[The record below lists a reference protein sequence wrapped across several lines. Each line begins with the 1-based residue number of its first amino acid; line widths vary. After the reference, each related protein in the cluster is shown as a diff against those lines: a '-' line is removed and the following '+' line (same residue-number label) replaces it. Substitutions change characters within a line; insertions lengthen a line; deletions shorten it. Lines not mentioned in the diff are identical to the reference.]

1 MFDCQTMLPSVTQ
14 LLESSQ
20 HLAITWLRWEV
31 AGRPASWLPC
41 PFAPEAAGAGEM
53 GVAQTFSWHVLP
65 KVSFQERKRRDRTDH
80 WFPLL
85 TYCTTKN
92 VVELGISTIFCWAFS
107 QATTKLVC
115 WVRAFAGPLS
125 QGWMGAGPVA
135 NWLYKTALRKF
146 AHVFYVLSFLLL
158 NLPFCCCK
166 FKLVRVYKLGT
177 KMQAYNILN

>member
-1 MFDCQTMLPSVTQ
+1 MLDCQTMLPSVTQ

-85 TYCTTKN
+85 TYCTTKKCGG
-92 VVELGISTIFCWAFS
+92 VGDLHHFLLGVFPGND
-107 QATTKLVC
+107 QARL
-115 WVRAFAGPLS
+115 LS
-125 QGWMGAGPVA
+125 QGICGPAISGVDGSRSGGE
-135 NWLYKTALRKF
+135 LI
-146 AHVFYVLSFLLL
+146 V
-158 NLPFCCCK
+158 
-166 FKLVRVYKLGT
+166 
-177 KMQAYNILN
+177 